1 MKKAVVVGASSGIG
15 REVARLLLQQGWSV
29 GLAARR
35 EEPLHALAHDYPDRA
50 WVQAIDVTRDDAPQ
64 ALMALIGQMGGID
77 LYSTPLVW
85 DGKTLPSMPP
95 RRWARSSPMGWGS
108 REWWVR
114 PIATLPNVEA
124 AI

>member
-77 LYSTPLVW
+77 LYFHAAGVGWQNAALDAT
-85 DGKTLPSMPP
+85 KEMRTLLTNGVGFTQMVGE
-95 RRWARSSPMGWGS
+95 A
-108 REWWVR
+108 
-114 PIATLPNVEA
+114 IATLPNVEA

>member
-77 LYSTPLVW
+77 LYFHAAGVGW
-85 DGKTLPSMPP
+85 QKRCP
-95 RRWARSSPMGWGS
+95 RCHQGDAHAPHQWGG
-108 REWWVR
+108 VH
-114 PIATLPNVEA
+114 ANGG
-124 AI
+124 

>member
-64 ALMALIGQMGGID
+64 ALMALIGQMGAID
-77 LYSTPLVW
+77 
-85 DGKTLPSMPP
+85 
-95 RRWARSSPMGWGS
+95 RRRHVCVIDWRYRVLTFFWQLIPDALWRRVS
-108 REWWVR
+108 VH
-114 PIATLPNVEA
+114 T
-124 AI
+124 